1 MIIIIIIIIVII
13 SSIII
18 IIIIMITTII
28 IGQGEARAC
37 RVQLATSG
45 RRVDLPTDH
54 RDLPGR

>member
-13 SSIII
+13 SSII